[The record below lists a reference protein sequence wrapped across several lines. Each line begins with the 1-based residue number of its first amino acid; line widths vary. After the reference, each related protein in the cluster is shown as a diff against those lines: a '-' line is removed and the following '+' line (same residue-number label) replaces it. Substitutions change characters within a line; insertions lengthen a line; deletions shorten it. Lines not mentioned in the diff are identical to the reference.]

1 MSLSSQTDILRCSYH
16 ARVDS
21 EAWARAE
28 MAKTAA
34 DPETFERRLK
44 EQLER
49 KLSGRGRFG
58 ARDNEGVWVE
68 EVRLEGSYPDT
79 TGVII
84 LRDDRQPACR
94 FAWSFGQL
102 WDWRTFEDV
111 RGADP
116 DDHASTIEMYLDED
130 VEAVNYGIPIRCVED
145 DLTPVGLHE
154 VSLENAA
161 RRAPFPVLAPSRAPA
176 PGHPRVF
183 YEERRRFYPFATAH
197 LVYESRDGLVVS
209 CQTER
214 LRGEVPDT
222 EWERVDRAIGEQTFV
237 MWVLKDGPEAPFRV
251 WPPLDPVR
259 TVGATFDGFIL
270 YAQTDFLSRD
280 DLLDMMA
287 SVEVVGREDDS

>member
-1 MSLSSQTDILRCSYH
+1 MSGELI
-16 ARVDS
+16 
-21 EAWARAE
+21 
-28 MAKTAA
+28 
-34 DPETFERRLK
+34 
-44 EQLER
+44 
-49 KLSGRGRFG
+49 
-58 ARDNEGVWVE
+58 
-68 EVRLEGSYPDT
+68 
-79 TGVII
+79 
-84 LRDDRQPACR
+84 
-94 FAWSFGQL
+94 
-102 WDWRTFEDV
+102 
-111 RGADP
+111 P

-237 MWVLKDGPEAPFRV
+237 TWVMKDGPEAPFRV